1 MTGAVVL
8 PLVTVLVPCRNEG
21 RFITPC
27 LSSILHNGYPLDRL
41 ELLVIDGASTDDTV
55 AQVRALASVYSCVR
69 LIHNSRR
76 VTPVSLNLGI
86 AASRGSR
93 ILWMSAHNTY
103 APGYIRECVEA
114 GERYGADN
122 VGGGIETVARDHN
135 IMAPFV
141 IAALTH
147 RFGVGGSAFRLVSD
161 EPQWVDTVFGGC
173 YRREVFDQVGVFNEA
188 LTRGQ
193 DMEFNLRLKRAG
205 LRTLLLPSV
214 RSVYH
219 ARSRF
224 VEFLRHNWVNGVW
237 AVLPFRH
244 AQHAPVSLRHLV
256 PMAFV
261 GSVLVAVLLALT
273 VPGGAGVLRVLI
285 GSYLAAAFVAGVDV
299 AARRRRL
306 VHVLVVPWVFLSLHL
321 SYGAGSWWGAAR
333 LVVGWF
339 KDRLT
344 SLRAGGR

>member
-1 MTGAVVL
+1 MTGAIVM

-27 LSSILHNGYPLDRL
+27 LTSILDNGYPLDCL
-41 ELLVIDGASTDDTV
+41 ELIVIDGASTDDTA
-55 AQVRALASVYSCVR
+55 AQVRVLASVHSCVR
-69 LIHNSRR
+69 LIHNHRR

-103 APGYIRECVEA
+103 ARGYIRECVEA

-122 VGGGIETVARDHN
+122 VGGGIETVARDRN
-135 IMAPFV
+135 LMAPFV

-147 RFGVGGSAFRLVSD
+147 RFGVGGSAFRLAAA

-173 YRREVFDQVGVFNEA
+173 YRREVFDQVGLFNEA

-214 RSVYH
+214 RSIYH

-224 VEFLRHNWVNGVW
+224 FEFLRHNWVNGAW

-244 AQHAPVSLRHLV
+244 VEHPPVSLRHLV

-261 GSVLVAVLLALT
+261 GGTLVAVLLPFA
-273 VPGGAGVLRVLI
+273 VPGSGGVPLMLVGA
-285 GSYLAAAFVAGVDV
+285 YLGAAFVASVDV
-299 AARRRRL
+299 AVRRRSL
-306 VHVLVVPWVFLSLHL
+306 VHALVMPWMFLSLHL
-321 SYGAGSWWGAAR
+321 SYGAGSWWGAVQ
-333 LVVGWF
+333 LVAGWV
-339 KDRLT
+339 KDRLAG
-344 SLRAGGR
+344 LRADQR